1 MLSGRSTPDARE
13 RIPTVATRA
22 ATPKATW
29 LPATGYWL
37 LATGYWLL
45 ATGYWLLATGY
56 LATWLLA

>member
-37 LATGYWLL
+37 LATWLV
-45 ATGYWLLATGY
+45 GY
-56 LATWLLA
+56 LATWLLGYWLEE